1 MAEIHVERK
10 RGGGKGIWLL
20 LLLVVLV
27 AVAVWA
33 WQAGYINLG
42 MLVHDADTQSL
53 AALNAGGS
61 NGA

>member
-10 RGGGKGIWLL
+10 RGVNGWVWF
-20 LLLVVLV
+20 LVLALV
-27 AVAVWA
+27 IVAAVVYL

-42 MLVHDADTQSL
+42 MSALPDTTL
-53 AALNAGGS
+53 ALLNAGGS